1 MSLPKIDLPKPD
13 SNKIFKQL
21 DKLGLSYKDIERW
34 EGTDFYAALYYTY
47 LFSAYNLSCPVNVPF
62 EMGGVDLARNFSL
75 IIYLGNKNKQVVEQY
90 VENVSK
96 HLAKCIDDLD
106 DNGILTIP
114 MNINDD
120 KNMGHANLLIYRK
133 KNNTFE
139 HFEPHGS
146 YIHHNKNV
154 IIKISQYILKIIT
167 SVGNKISKKMNKQL
181 EYVPSNQV
189 CPRINGLQMIE
200 AQIKKDAKEGRG
212 YCAIWS
218 MFFAELILKNPT
230 YTSNELLD
238 IILNDNRVNAKYL
251 TDLARGY
258 TLRVYNKTYEILK
271 ILTDNDIE
279 AINDLKKLSL
289 IFRSDKKKYAKYKLL
304 LHDIRNFVGI
314 QNLIISGQTT
324 IDVLISEFENKKSD
338 SDRQTLKLLHKMKQ
352 IEYKITPETIS
363 FDPVKISSLKKI
375 STPLTQTKFS
385 SLKKTSSPLTQTK
398 ISSLKRNSSLKKTS
412 SPLTQT
418 KISSLKRN
426 SSIKKTSSPLTKTKK
441 SLKPCKEGQ
450 ERNPETNRCRNIKK
464 QTKKTSCK
472 KTARQTKKTELKPC
486 KPGQIRNPATNR
498 CKKM

>member
-21 DKLGLSYKDIERW
+21 DKLGLSYKDIGW
-34 EGTDFYAALYYTY
+34 EGNPVYIALYYTY
-47 LFSAYNLSCPVNVPF
+47 LFSAYNLFCPMNILLKLTTINLDILSKV
-62 EMGGVDLARNFSL
+62 SL
-75 IIYLGNKNKQVVEQY
+75 IIYLGDKDQQVVEQY
-90 VENVSK
+90 IENVSK

-120 KNMGHANLLIYRK
+120 WVTGHANLLIYRK

-139 HFEPHGS
+139 HFEPYGNYS
-146 YIHHNKNV
+146 NSVFKGDEFRVNQ
-154 IIKISQYILKIIT
+154 ISQYILKIIT

-181 EYVPSNQV
+181 EYVPPNQV
-189 CPRINGLQMIE
+189 CPRINGLQAIE
-200 AQIKKDAKEGRG
+200 GQIKKNAKETGG

-230 YTSNELLD
+230 YKSNELLD
-238 IILNDNRVNAKYL
+238 IILNDSRVNAKYL

-271 ILTDNDIE
+271 ILTDNDIKVM
-279 AINDLKKLSL
+279 NDLKKLTR
-289 IFRSDKKKYAKYKLL
+289 IFRFAITSRKKYAKYKLL
-304 LHDIRNFVGI
+304 LRDIEIFVGI

-324 IDVLISEFENKKSD
+324 VDALISEFENKKTD
-338 SDRQTLKLLHKMKQ
+338 LDKQTLKILHKMKQ

-363 FDPVKISSLKKI
+363 FDPVKISSFEKI
-375 STPLTQTKFS
+375 STPLTQTKISSLKRIS

-398 ISSLKRNSSLKKTS
+398 ISSLKR
-412 SPLTQT
+412 
-418 KISSLKRN
+418 ISSL
-426 SSIKKTSSPLTKTKK
+426 KKTSSPLTKTKK

-450 ERNPETNRCRNIKK
+450 ERNPETNRCRNIK
-464 QTKKTSCK
+464 TT
-472 KTARQTKKTELKPC
+472 RQTKKKELKPC